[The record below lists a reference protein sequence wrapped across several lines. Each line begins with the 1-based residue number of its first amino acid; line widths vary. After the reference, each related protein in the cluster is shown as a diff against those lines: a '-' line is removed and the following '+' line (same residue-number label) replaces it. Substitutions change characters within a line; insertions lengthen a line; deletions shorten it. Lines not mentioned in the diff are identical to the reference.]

1 MCLCVHVCLLKKS
14 VVVYVSGACVFVEK
28 SVVVYMCFWGIG
40 WCRGRVC
47 VYHLYALFINRVV
60 ELEVLHL
67 FSLLMRSVFNLETSM
82 FKEECSLLYNTLQ
95 DPNQRMRGS

>member
-1 MCLCVHVCLLKKS
+1 MCVWKEREREC
-14 VVVYVSGACVFVEK
+14 VYVVERDRECMCVWKVRERECVFVCVCVFVEK
-28 SVVVYMCFWGIG
+28 ECGSVCVCFWGIG

-67 FSLLMRSVFNLETSM
+67 FSLLMRSVFNL
-82 FKEECSLLYNTLQ
+82 SLIHI
-95 DPNQRMRGS
+95 